1 MIKMTR
7 WRSESVVFGAA
18 VLTAGLLWV
27 GAAAAGSGVVPYQAG
42 NLSGYP
48 VQAPPQNSR
57 NHLWQDQFG
66 THYHGGSP
74 EASWQ
79 VPWIEE
85 QKREERSW
93 NMLDQMILDV
103 SPYRTHP
110 KSAVP
115 DHASE
120 PE

>member
-1 MIKMTR
+1 MIWTTR
-7 WRSESVVFGAA
+7 LRAGIIVICAG
-18 VLTAGLLWV
+18 VLLGGLLWAGTTATGG
-27 GAAAAGSGVVPYQAG
+27 GAVQYQAG
-42 NLSGYP
+42 DLSGYP
-48 VQAPPQNSR
+48 AQAPPKNSR
-57 NHLWQDQFG
+57 NHLWQGQFG

-110 KSAVP
+110 KTTAP
-115 DHASE
+115 DSASE